1 MSKQTKEL
9 RSLSPAEMHARMAD
23 IHKELIK
30 MNAQVATGTIPKNP
44 HQIRNSRRT
53 VSRILTIQRETELR
67 QALEA
72 AKTAEKPKKTTTAKT
87 GKEATK
93 A

>member
-1 MSKQTKEL
+1 MPKQTKEL
-9 RSLSPAEMHARMAD
+9 RSLSPAEMHSRMVD

-53 VSRILTIQRETELR
+53 ISRILTIQRENELR

-72 AKTAEKPKKTTTAKT
+72 AQTAEKPKKATTTKA
-87 GKEATK
+87 GKEATRV
-93 A
+93 

>member
-9 RSLSPAEMHARMAD
+9 RSLTPAEMHVRMVD

-53 VSRILTIQRETELR
+53 VSRILTIQRENELR
-67 QALEA
+67 QSLEA
-72 AKTAEKPKKTTTAKT
+72 AQAAARPKKGTTAKA